1 MITLDRFDCR
11 PAVRALLPRLVH
23 WRRSLHQQP
32 ELGFE
37 EHRTATLIARELG
50 DLGLSP
56 RTGVAGTGV
65 VCTIEGDRPGPVIG
79 IRADMDALPIQ
90 EENAVE
96 YRSRIPER
104 MHACGHDGHVA
115 IALGLADHLSRHRD
129 FAGTVKL
136 IFQPAEE
143 GPGGAGPMV
152 AAGALENP
160 TVEAIFGLHLWN
172 FLPLGTVAVR
182 PGPLMAAVELFD
194 LTIHGKGGHGAMPQH
209 SVDAVLTGA
218 QVVTALQAV
227 VARNVDP
234 LRSAVLTVGAFQ
246 AGEARNVIA
255 DRALLRGTVRY
266 FDPDFAG
273 FFEGRIRAVAEGI
286 CAGAGAHCDLN
297 YWSLY
302 PPLVNDP
309 AMAALV
315 QRVAGRLLPPEAI
328 APDYR
333 TMCGEDMGLF
343 LQQVPGCFFFLGAAN
358 LERGLD
364 FPHHHP
370 RFDFDESALAMG
382 VELFLRILEAY
393 PG

>member
-1 MITLDRFDCR
+1 MITLDRYPCR
-11 PAVRALLPRLVH
+11 DAVQALLPRLID
-23 WRRSLHQQP
+23 WRRQLHQQP
-32 ELGFE
+32 ELGFQ
-37 EHRTATLIARELG
+37 EHRTAELIVQELCA
-50 DLGLSP
+50 LGLSP
-56 RTGVAGTGV
+56 LSGVAGTGV
-65 VCTIEGDRPGPVIG
+65 VCSIAGDRPGPVIG

-90 EENAVE
+90 EENAVD

-115 IALGLADHLSRHRD
+115 IALGLAAYLSRHRD
-129 FAGTVKL
+129 FPGTVKL

-143 GPGGAGPMV
+143 GPGGAGPMI
-152 AAGALENP
+152 AAGALENLR
-160 TVEAIFGLHLWN
+160 VEAIFGLHLWN

-194 LTIHGKGGHGAMPQH
+194 LTIHGRGGHGAMPQH

-218 QVVTALQAV
+218 QVVTALQSV

-234 LRSAVLTVGAFQ
+234 LQSAVLTVGTFQ
-246 AGEARNVIA
+246 AGEAHNVIA

-273 FFEGRIRAVAEGI
+273 FFEPRMRAIAEGI
-286 CAGAGAHCDLN
+286 CAGAGARCELN

-309 AMAALV
+309 AMAELV
-315 QRVAGRLLPPEAI
+315 RQVAARTLPDSAI

-343 LQQVPGCFFFLGAAN
+343 LQQVPGCFFFLGSAN
-358 LERGLD
+358 LERGLS

-370 RFDFDESALAMG
+370 RFDFDETVLAMG